1 MAQDLSER
9 FSERAVRI
17 VNEPLRSSSASPAT
31 REGKQKHSEAPL
43 GDPGARDPA
52 PSLAECEA
60 VRSLPERVWHS
71 SKAKHTLTIR
81 PNNSAP
87 RYLPKESENM

>member
-9 FSERAVRI
+9 FSERAVQI

-52 PSLAECEA
+52 PSLAG
-60 VRSLPERVWHS
+60 VRGGTVTSGKSL
-71 SKAKHTLTIR
+71 AFFF
-81 PNNSAP
+81 
-87 RYLPKESENM
+87 